1 MRIRLLTFA
10 MALGLAAGPLCAGA
24 PAPAQAA
31 GTTPILFGLSDKWKT
46 QIEGDDSQ
54 LNYKSGVVGV
64 FMNWQN
70 VQPSTGVRWLNWA
83 RSRGA
88 APMIALNPTTTPTL
102 SQISHGQ
109 QDVYLRPWAKAMAAW
124 GHPILLRLFPEMNT
138 AAHSYAPGTRGQTAT
153 QFRYAWR
160 HVYNLF
166 RANGATNVRFVWNPY
181 HWFNG
186 SVSYKS
192 VWPGGSYVNWVAVD
206 AYNFDDASH
215 KFFWPYDLFAPSVT
229 RIRAITSKPLLIAE
243 IGCTQKSYKPTWI
256 SRAPG
261 AMQRLGAKA
270 MVWFNENMKHDWR
283 LDSSSASLTAA
294 RTTVHA
300 SNVTY
305 AGRWSMARIDKLVST
320 GA

>member
-1 MRIRLLTFA
+1 MRIRLAAVVAALT
-10 MALGLAAGPLCAGA
+10 MGCGLLTAAPTPAGA
-24 PAPAQAA
+24 AS
-31 GTTPILFGLSDKWKT
+31 TPILFGLTDKWKT
-46 QIEGDDSQ
+46 QIQTDDSQ
-54 LNYKSGVVGV
+54 LNYHSGIVGI

-70 VQPSTGVRWLNWA
+70 SSPSTTGRWFSWV
-83 RSRGA
+83 RSRGG
-88 APMIALNPTTTPTL
+88 APMIALNPPSTATL
-102 SQISHGQ
+102 SQIAQGK
-109 QDVYLRPWAKAMAAW
+109 QDSYLRPWADTMAAF

-138 AAHSYAPGTRGQTAT
+138 TAHSYAPGTRGQTTA

-166 RANGATNVRFVWNPY
+166 HARGATNVKFVWNPY
-181 HWFNG
+181 HWFK
-186 SVSYKS
+186 SATTYKS
-192 VWPGGSYVNWVAVD
+192 VWPGAGYVNWVAVD
-206 AYNFDDASH
+206 AYNYDDSRH
-215 KFFWPYDLFAPSVT
+215 KFFWPYDLFAPSVNH
-229 RIRAITSKPLLIAE
+229 IRAFTSKPLLIAE

-270 MVWFNENMKHDWR
+270 MVWFNENMQSQWR
-283 LDSSSASLTAA
+283 LDSSTASLKAA

-305 AGRWSMARIDKLVST
+305 AGRWSVARIDRLLAT

>member
-1 MRIRLLTFA
+1 MRFRLTAAAATLAVGFGLLT
-10 MALGLAAGPLCAGA
+10 AAPV
-24 PAPAQAA
+24 PATAA
-31 GTTPILFGLSDKWKT
+31 TTPILFGLTDKWKT
-46 QIEGDDSQ
+46 QIETDDSQ
-54 LNYKSGVVGV
+54 LNYRSGVVDV

-70 VQPSTGVRWLNWA
+70 VSPTTGVRWLNWA

-102 SQISHGQ
+102 SQIAHGS
-109 QDVYLRPWAKAMAAW
+109 QDGYLRPWAKAMAAW
-124 GHPILLRLFPEMNT
+124 GHPILLRLFPEMNLSG
-138 AAHSYAPGTRGQTAT
+138 HSYAPGTRGQTTT

-166 RANGATNVRFVWNPY
+166 HANGATNVKFVWNPY
-181 HWFNG
+181 RLYG
-186 SVSYKS
+186 GKITYKS
-192 VWPGGSYVNWVAVD
+192 LWPGGSYVNWVALD
-206 AYNFDDASH
+206 AYNYDDATH
-215 KFFWPYDLFAPSVT
+215 KFSWPYDLFAPSVT
-229 RIRAITSKPLLIAE
+229 RIRSFTTKPLLIAE

-256 SRAPG
+256 SRAPA

-283 LDSSSASLTAA
+283 LDSSSASLSSA

-305 AGRWSMARIDKLVST
+305 AGRWSLARIDRLVAS
-320 GA
+320 GS